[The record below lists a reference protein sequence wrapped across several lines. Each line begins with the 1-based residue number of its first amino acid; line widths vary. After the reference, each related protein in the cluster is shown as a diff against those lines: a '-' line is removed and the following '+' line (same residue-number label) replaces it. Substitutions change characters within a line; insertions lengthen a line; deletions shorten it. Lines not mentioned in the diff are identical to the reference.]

1 MILYCVVQFSRME
14 LIRPNVNFTYLS
26 LVVQQIIITN
36 SRYMTHIFQCRY
48 FDCVELQYDAGD
60 CVSCPNEETYDC
72 NGKCF
77 PTEWLGDGTCHNAN
91 LNYNSNL
98 IQLDCLSFDFDNGD
112 CSVDFDGDGIFSQF
126 DCDDSDDTFLELD
139 AEDPFT
145 PDLYD
150 PSLHKSAYVNRN
162 GKVHSEPVAT
172 EQLKKLFQG
181 GKLLPTDKLSKSPDG
196 PWTAVSDLSLH

>member
-1 MILYCVVQFSRME
+1 MPKHKIEMPPNGE
-14 LIRPNVNFTYLS
+14 LKFWWALFWRQLLCIPGTSAIGGVAGALLGFIVGLLSNAIGLPEQTALGLITLVAGAVGIVIGLLLNF
-26 LVVQQIIITN
+26 LVVKDVLGREFNGYVLAFVPEDQLTGGK
-36 SRYMTHIFQCRY
+36 SGP
-48 FDCVELQYDAGD
+48 VSSKKLPKLDA
-60 CVSCPNEETYDC
+60 
-72 NGKCF
+72 F
-77 PTEWLGDGTCHNAN
+77 
-91 LNYNSNL
+91 
-98 IQLDCLSFDFDNGD
+98 
-112 CSVDFDGDGIFSQF
+112 
-126 DCDDSDDTFLELD
+126 DDSDDTFLELD